1 MDGRYTLYQYLNAY
15 CTDYNKPNNTILAKI
30 YHQVMKFKK
39 MDFGAIWNFL
49 TILNCPLKIEN

>member
-30 YHQVMKFKK
+30 YHLVMKFKK
-39 MDFGAIWNFL
+39 KWILVPFGIF
-49 TILNCPLKIEN
+49 